1 MKEPVARSDLRLAL
15 GGAYYGTLRK
25 LLWLKERSSFARERC
40 EAILPYSAA
49 SHKTPLMR
57 RLRDVDMWM
66 QENKVT
72 NLRLASARVN
82 GIVLRP
88 GQTFSYWYLIGRPT
102 ARKGYLPGM
111 LLRYGDDGEPQGTA
125 GQPMLNVLQREGVE
139 NVVCVVTRY
148 FGGVLLGAGG
158 LTRAY
163 ARSAKDALD
172 AAGKARMRLWSA
184 VTVDCPYPL
193 LERLKLLAAAHGG
206 TVEGTDFGAAVSVRI
221 LLPQENAAGFDAAL
235 TELSAGTMT
244 ARREDE
250 RFLPGPRE

>member
-1 MKEPVARSDLRLAL
+1 MEQFLIPAGEGASEYIEKKSRFLGLIVPVTTEAEARARLEAVKKREYDARHNCW
-15 GGAYYGTLRK
+15 AY
-25 LLWLKERSSFARERC
+25 
-40 EAILPYSAA
+40 ILQSGQKRYS
-49 SHKTPLMR
+49 
-57 RLRDVDMWM
+57 
-66 QENKVT
+66 
-72 NLRLASARVN
+72 
-82 GIVLRP
+82 
-88 GQTFSYWYLIGRPT
+88 
-102 ARKGYLPGM
+102 
-111 LLRYGDDGEPQGTA
+111 DDGEPQGTA
-125 GQPMLNVLQREGVE
+125 GQPMLNVFQREGVE

-163 ARSAKDALD
+163 AKSAKDALD

-184 VTVDCPYPL
+184 VTVDCPYPM

-206 TVEGTDFGAAVSVRI
+206 TVEGTDFGAVVSVCI

-244 ARREDE
+244 ARREGE

>member
-1 MKEPVARSDLRLAL
+1 MAEYKTVRKNAQDQFVEKRSRFIGYACPVQTEQEAL
-15 GGAYYGTLRK
+15 DFITSK
-25 LLWLKERSSFARERC
+25 KSEHWD
-40 EAILPYSAA
+40 A
-49 SHKTPLMR
+49 SHNVYAYI
-57 RLRDVDMWM
+57 LRDGTM
-66 QENKVT
+66 
-72 NLRLASARVN
+72 R
-82 GIVLRP
+82 
-88 GQTFSYWYLIGRPT
+88 FS
-102 ARKGYLPGM
+102 
-111 LLRYGDDGEPQGTA
+111 DDGEPQGTA
-125 GQPMLNVLQREGVE
+125 GQPMLNVFQREGVE

-163 ARSAKDALD
+163 AKSAKDALD

-184 VTVDCPYPL
+184 VTVDCPYPM

-244 ARREDE
+244 ARREGE

>member
-1 MKEPVARSDLRLAL
+1 MEDYLVPGGQAQAEYIEKKSRFIGQVFPITTEQEAKATIERVRRQHYDARHNCWC
-15 GGAYYGTLRK
+15 YI
-25 LLWLKERSSFARERC
+25 LKSGQKR
-40 EAILPYSAA
+40 YS
-49 SHKTPLMR
+49 
-57 RLRDVDMWM
+57 
-66 QENKVT
+66 
-72 NLRLASARVN
+72 
-82 GIVLRP
+82 
-88 GQTFSYWYLIGRPT
+88 
-102 ARKGYLPGM
+102 
-111 LLRYGDDGEPQGTA
+111 DDGEPQGTA
-125 GQPMLNVLQREGVE
+125 GQPMLNVFQREGVE

-184 VTVDCPYPL
+184 VTVDCPYPM

-244 ARREDE
+244 ARREGE